1 MVWPSWEILATT
13 QAIIHVLDCRVQEP
27 CHAQDTPCN
36 LIIMAVLISSFRQET
51 YQLYYRNDPVKYNL
65 TINVT
70 LFLYCTQLFSM
81 LFWFISVLYL
91 HCKYK
96 VYLASC
102 CKTNRSS
109 CFNIQTWIVSI
120 GQIDF
125 TSHLRNIY
133 RKHFKPTLDQIADKM
148 TFCVGRTPQ
157 HHKCHIVLAKGSTKA
172 LGACKICNFCFTIKG
187 KKDISM

>member
-1 MVWPSWEILATT
+1 MPFNLISGNCFTTTLELQKLHTKEFTTQTMVWPSWEILATT

-81 LFWFISVLYL
+81 SFWFISVLYL

-96 VYLASC
+96 VYWASC

-133 RKHFKPTLDQIADKM
+133 RKHFKPTLDQIE
-148 TFCVGRTPQ
+148 
-157 HHKCHIVLAKGSTKA
+157 KGW
-172 LGACKICNFCFTIKG
+172 IIWPW
-187 KKDISM
+187 